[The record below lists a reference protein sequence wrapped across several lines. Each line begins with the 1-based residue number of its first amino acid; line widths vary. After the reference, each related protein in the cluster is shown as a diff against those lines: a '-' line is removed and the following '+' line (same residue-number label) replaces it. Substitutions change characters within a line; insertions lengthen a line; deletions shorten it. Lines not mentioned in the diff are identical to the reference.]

1 VRLDLV
7 FHFLILYYISQI
19 HLTIFDSI
27 YIYMVQGLSI
37 LKASLASTSA
47 LTNGL
52 GHSIIHQFLRENF
65 T

>member
-7 FHFLILYYISQI
+7 FQFLIILTRFISQYLI
-19 HLTIFDSI
+19 P
-27 YIYMVQGLSI
+27 YKYMMQGLSI
-37 LKASLASTSA
+37 LKASLTSTSA